1 MSIKKTSWQLL
12 AVTCIALI
20 GVQTTALAEDAQ
32 SILKTAKEKQIER
45 WDGVNIYV
53 VDQTVVGSR
62 TQTYHQRT
70 VIQDSAGNEETVF
83 LPVAKSDV
91 GAGACQ
97 GSRTLTAEQMEAYA
111 QAAEMVGEG
120 SANEIENGL
129 EEAGLPRGLLGASTA
144 SPYASFDP
152 RVMMGTSA
160 TFARAA
166 GQAQQV
172 KADEAEQDIQDA
184 AVNADQV
191 AQFMS
196 SAKLIGTETLG
207 GRSAFHLQADEIK
220 NVQEMDGQ
228 EYSMEQID
236 IWFDAKE
243 YVPLKMQVNGTLTS
257 GKESRQMTI
266 ENVQSDYRA
275 VPDSNMYES
284 YRQVMKITGVMDAAQ
299 EAQLQEAQVK
309 MAEFEEQMKSM
320 PASQREMMEK
330 MMGPQLEMMRKM
342 ASGGGFETEVVVN
355 TISIV
360 PEMTTIEG
368 KPCPESAELLN

>member
-1 MSIKKTSWQLL
+1 MLTKKISWQVSMAICIGL
-12 AVTCIALI
+12 AGIHTIAF
-20 GVQTTALAEDAQ
+20 AEDAQ
-32 SILKTAKEKQIER
+32 SILKTAKAKQLAR

-53 VDQTVVGSR
+53 VDQTVVGTH
-62 TQTYHQRT
+62 TQTFHQRT
-70 VIQDSAGNEETVF
+70 VIRDSAGNEETVF
-83 LPVAKSDV
+83 LPVPKDDV
-91 GAGACQ
+91 GTGACQ
-97 GSRTLTAEQMEAYA
+97 GARSLTTGQMEAYA
-111 QAAEMVGEG
+111 QAAEMIGET

-129 EEAGLPRGLLGASTA
+129 EEAGLPRSLLGASTA

-166 GQAQQV
+166 GQAEQV
-172 KADEAEQDIQDA
+172 KADEAERDIQDA
-184 AVNADQV
+184 AVNADQI

-196 SAKLIGTETLG
+196 SAKLIGTETLD
-207 GRSAFHLQADEIK
+207 GRSAFHLQAGDIK

-228 EYSMEQID
+228 EYSIERID

-257 GKESRQMTI
+257 GKDSRQMII
-266 ENVQSDYRA
+266 ENVQTDYRA

-284 YRQVMKITGVMDAAQ
+284 YRQLMKITGAMDAAQ
-299 EAQLQEAQVK
+299 EAELQEAQAK
-309 MAEFEEQMKSM
+309 MAEFEQQMKSM

-355 TISIV
+355 SISIV

-368 KPCPESAELLN
+368 KPCPESAEALN